1 MDEAAPM
8 TEWTS
13 NELTKIS
20 AAEELRLASARAD
33 GTLRKPVTIWVVRH
47 GDELYVRSV
56 NGRNATWFRGA
67 QERHE
72 GHINAGGIDRDVS
85 FVDAD
90 HEIDDALDA
99 VYRAKYRRYP
109 VNIVSSVLT
118 PAARSTTLQLIP
130 RSIETS

>member
-1 MDEAAPM
+1 M

-33 GTLRKPVTIWVVRH
+33 GTLSKPVTIWVARH

-56 NGRNATWFRGA
+56 NGHNATWFRGA

-72 GHINAGGIDRDVS
+72 GHFNGGGIEREVS

-99 VYRAKYRRYP
+99 VYRAK
-109 VNIVSSVLT
+109 
-118 PAARSTTLQLIP
+118 
-130 RSIETS
+130 